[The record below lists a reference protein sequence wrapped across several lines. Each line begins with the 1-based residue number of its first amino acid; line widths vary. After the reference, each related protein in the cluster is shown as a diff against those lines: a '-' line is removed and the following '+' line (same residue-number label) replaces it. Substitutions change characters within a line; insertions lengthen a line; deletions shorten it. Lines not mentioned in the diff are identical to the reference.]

1 MNITI
6 GSIVKVKKGYRPN
19 EKDNWFF
26 EECDKYGYLFLVI
39 GMDVYDFIDYT
50 IAPLYKEPESDYINI
65 GIGINIMDTDIELIE
80 ITQDKL
86 INRLNAIKSELSQN
100 WM

>member
-19 EKDNWFF
+19 EKDTWFF

-50 IAPLYKEPESDYINI
+50 IAPLYK
-65 GIGINIMDTDIELIE
+65 
-80 ITQDKL
+80 
-86 INRLNAIKSELSQN
+86 
-100 WM
+100 

>member
-1 MNITI
+1 MKLDQL
-6 GSIVKVKKGYRPN
+6 S
-19 EKDNWFF
+19 
-26 EECDKYGYLFLVI
+26 
-39 GMDVYDFIDYT
+39 
-50 IAPLYKEPESDYINI
+50 YINI

>member
-6 GSIVKVKKGYRPN
+6 GSIVKVKKGYRPG
-19 EKDNWFF
+19 EEEDWFF

-39 GMDVYDFIDYT
+39 GMDTYDFIDYA
-50 IAPLYKEPESDYINI
+50 IAPLYMEPESHDINI
-65 GIGINIMDTDIELIE
+65 GVGINIMHTDIELIE

-86 INRLNAIKSELSQN
+86 IDRLNSIKCELSQN